1 MTPEEALCEQLQR
14 EFASSIVVESSS
26 TEYFALLEKRFPVQ
40 GSKIDWERVP
50 TAKVRR
56 AHAADTERYLA
67 EAAAFVQE
75 VLESEQLD
83 RECQVIAMGDSAM
96 EKALRMPLSTLVLC
110 LRNILPMPQHTYV
123 LAPDAAW
130 CLVFTME
137 GDLCFGYAPS

>member
-1 MTPEEALCEQLQR
+1 MTPEEELLGQLQR
-14 EFASSIVVESSS
+14 EHAPSIILEPSS

-40 GSKIDWERVP
+40 GSKIDWEKVP

-56 AHAADTERYLA
+56 GHAADSERYLHDA
-67 EAAAFVQE
+67 VLFTHE

-110 LRNILPMPQHTYV
+110 LRHILEMPQHTYV

-137 GDLCFGYAPS
+137 GDLCFGYAAS